1 MERITI
7 SIDDQLALRFD
18 ALIARRGY
26 GSRSEAVRDLVREA
40 LELERQQH
48 DDDTLSFGVLTYVY
62 NHHERELASRITRA
76 QHEHHHLALSTLHVH
91 VDPDNCLESVVLRGP
106 TRALRSFSDAL
117 CASTGVRHGHL
128 QLLPGELTGAGHHHD
143 QHEQDHG
150 PDRDHGHGQ

>member
-7 SIDDQLALRFD
+7 SIDDELALRFD

-40 LELERQQH
+40 LEHERQQH
-48 DDDTLSFGVLTYVY
+48 DDDTDSFGVLTYVY

-91 VDPDNCLESVVLRGP
+91 VDHDNCLELVVLRRP
-106 TRALRSFSDAL
+106 RTQALRSFSDTL
-117 CASTGVRHGHL
+117 CASTGCVTATCTCCR
-128 QLLPGELTGAGHHHD
+128 AS
-143 QHEQDHG
+143 
-150 PDRDHGHGQ
+150 